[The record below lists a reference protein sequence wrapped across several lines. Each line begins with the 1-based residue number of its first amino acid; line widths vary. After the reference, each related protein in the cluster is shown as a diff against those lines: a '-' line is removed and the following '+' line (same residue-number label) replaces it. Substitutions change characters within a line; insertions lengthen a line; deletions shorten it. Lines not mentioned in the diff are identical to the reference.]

1 LGSTGCTNW
10 DPDVVH
16 GVDEDVDVADESM
29 EMAISRLFIKTEE
42 FITEMS
48 VPLEFGPVTKDEST
62 PTHEKMYI
70 G

>member
-10 DPDVVH
+10 DPEVVH
-16 GVDEDVDVADESM
+16 GVDEEVDVADESM

-48 VPLEFGPVTKDEST
+48 VPLEFGPVTKEEPT
-62 PTHEKMYI
+62 PTPEKMYI